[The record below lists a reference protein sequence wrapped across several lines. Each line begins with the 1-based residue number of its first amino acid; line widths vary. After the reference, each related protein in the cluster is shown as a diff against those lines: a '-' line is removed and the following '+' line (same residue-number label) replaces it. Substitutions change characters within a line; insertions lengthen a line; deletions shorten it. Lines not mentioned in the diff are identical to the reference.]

1 MMVLVAKKNKSTVS
15 FMISYCVMPFSCS
28 KLMHKSV
35 KLLQY
40 QNIVCHV
47 VLRKKK
53 TDLHACPL
61 VR

>member
-1 MMVLVAKKNKSTVS
+1 MMVLLPKTNKSTVS

-28 KLMHKSV
+28 KLMRKSV

-40 QNIVCHV
+40 QKKVCHV

-53 TDLHACPL
+53 DRPARLPAC
-61 VR
+61 